1 MKNLKIL
8 ITGVTGTLGSA
19 LVKKILAET
28 DHMII
33 GISRDEQKQRLLPE
47 HERLT
52 LRLADVRDMDSLY
65 RVAPNVD
72 LIFHLAALKCVDTI
86 EENPFESVKTTVL
99 GTQNIVDLANQ
110 LEARVC
116 FTSTDKAAHPI
127 NAYGQC
133 KALAEKLVLEGNI
146 RNVVVRYGN
155 VLGSRGSILTPL
167 IKSLKTEGK
176 AYVTHEQMT
185 RFWMPIDTVVGF
197 VNEVAF
203 NDIMMGLC
211 TPKDIKAAYV
221 IDLIRA
227 VAKILRVYDY
237 KTEIIGIRRGEKL
250 HEVLLTEHETLD
262 AKPVTTADN
271 PLRMTSQELI
281 DMLRPIVEGMI

>member
-1 MKNLKIL
+1 MKNMKIL
-8 ITGVTGTLGSA
+8 ITGVTGSLGSA
-19 LVKKILAET
+19 LVKKILDET
-28 DHMII
+28 DHIII
-33 GISRDEQKQRLLPE
+33 GISRDEQKQRLLPK
-47 HERLT
+47 HERLI

-65 RVAPNVD
+65 RVVPNVD
-72 LIFHLAALKCVDTI
+72 LILHLAALKCVDTI

-110 LEARVC
+110 LDARIC
-116 FTSTDKAAHPI
+116 FTSTDKAAYPI

-167 IKSLKTEGK
+167 IKSLKEEGK
-176 AYVTHEQMT
+176 AYVTHEEMT
-185 RFWMPIDTVVGF
+185 RFWMPMETVVGF
-197 VNEVAF
+197 VKVVAF
-203 NDIMMGLC
+203 TNIMTGLV
-211 TPKDIKAAYV
+211 TPVDIKAAYV
-221 IDLIRA
+221 LDLIQA

-250 HEVLLTEHETLD
+250 HETLLAAHETEN
-262 AKPVTTADN
+262 KKSITTADN
-271 PLRMTSQELI
+271 PLRMTSKELH
-281 DMLRPIVEGMI
+281 DMLKPIVQGML